1 MRILIPILMINL
13 VCCTVSGQGK
23 RRPMTMNPGSGYA
36 NYNEITGGFGLS
48 HTSLP
53 NSKYYYGLTTTHGYQ
68 LNIYGLNV
76 NRDLFGGL
84 GTGVLIYEGGLHV
97 PLCLDLRF
105 TWNIDKISPFV
116 SGDGGFLFSFDDVNE
131 KTMMVI
137 NGGGGIKIKIN
148 RNLYATFGTGLRVQM
163 AVGGRRS
170 FVNAKIGLGFKAR

>member
-1 MRILIPILMINL
+1 MRILIHIIIINL
-13 VCCTVSGQGK
+13 VFCTVSGQGK

-36 NYNEITGGFGLS
+36 NYNEIAGGFGLS
-48 HTSLP
+48 HTSLS

-76 NRDLFGGL
+76 NRDLFGGV
-84 GTGVLIYEGGLHV
+84 GTGVLFYEGGLHI
-97 PLCLDLRF
+97 PLSLDLRF
-105 TWNIDKISPFV
+105 AWNINKISPFV
-116 SGDGGFLFSFDDVNE
+116 SGDGGFLFSIDDVDY
-131 KTMMVI
+131 KTMMII

-148 RNLYATFGTGLRVQM
+148 PNLYATFGTGLRVQM